1 MKEIY
6 TIGYSSF
13 KIEDFIQTLKNN
25 NITCVIDVRSNPF
38 SEYFQ
43 DYNKD
48 ILEKKLKKENI
59 MYRNYKKE
67 FGARQEE
74 PSFYP
79 KGYLDFD
86 LFTKS
91 EQFNEGVLKIAKGI
105 EMGFSFVLMCAE
117 KDPITCH
124 RNIMVA
130 KAFKERGYNIK
141 HILFDGSIESQ
152 DDIEKRMIK
161 EYFPERNQMA
171 LFDENKSDED
181 LIKASYNKKNE
192 EIGYRIAEEGEKYE

>member
-13 KIEDFIQTLKNN
+13 KIEDFVQTLKNN

-67 FGARQEE
+67 FGARQED

-192 EIGYRIAEEGEKYE
+192 EIGYRIAEEGGKYE

>member
-13 KIEDFIQTLKNN
+13 KIEDFIQILKNN

-86 LFTKS
+86 LFTKT

-192 EIGYRIAEEGEKYE
+192 EIGYRIAEEGGKYE

>member
-13 KIEDFIQTLKNN
+13 KIEDFIQILKRN

-192 EIGYRIAEEGEKYE
+192 EIGYRIAEEGGKYE

>member
-192 EIGYRIAEEGEKYE
+192 EIGYRIAEEGGKYE

>member
-13 KIEDFIQTLKNN
+13 KIEDFIQTLKRN

-67 FGARQEE
+67 FGARQED

-91 EQFNEGVLKIAKGI
+91 EQFNEGLLKIAKGI

>member
-13 KIEDFIQTLKNN
+13 KIEDFVQTLKNN

-67 FGARQEE
+67 FGARQED

-91 EQFNEGVLKIAKGI
+91 EQFNEGLLKIAKGI

-192 EIGYRIAEEGEKYE
+192 EIGYRIAEEGGKYE

>member
-13 KIEDFIQTLKNN
+13 KIEDFIQILKNN

-141 HILFDGSIESQ
+141 HILFEGSIESQ

-192 EIGYRIAEEGEKYE
+192 EISYQIVQ

>member
-67 FGARQEE
+67 FGARQED

-91 EQFNEGVLKIAKGI
+91 EQFNEGLLKIAKGI

-192 EIGYRIAEEGEKYE
+192 EISYQIVQ